1 MKLFLSG
8 MWLAGSLT
16 VGHTALPAQATP
28 AERAQQEL
36 NRSEI
41 QANRQ
46 AIISRAMELTSEES
60 DRFWPTYRDYRNEIA
75 KATEQSA
82 SLMEDYAANW
92 RTLPDKQA
100 FELVE
105 DYQKG
110 QKDKLDV
117 ERKYAD
123 KFRKFL
129 PGRKVMRFFQLE
141 SKLDAAINFDLAQ
154 QVPLAP

>member
-1 MKLFLSG
+1 MRLLLSG
-8 MWLAGSLT
+8 MWLAGTLV

-28 AERAQQEL
+28 AERAQLEL

-46 AIISRAMELTSEES
+46 AIISRAMELTVEES
-60 DRFWPTYRDYRNEIA
+60 DKFWPTYRDYRNEIA
-75 KATEQSA
+75 KASEQSA
-82 SLMEDYAANW
+82 SLLEEYATNW
-92 RTLPDKQA
+92 RTLADKRA

-105 DYQKG
+105 DYQKA

-141 SKLDAAINFDLAQ
+141 SKLDAAIDFDLAQ
-154 QVPLAP
+154 QIPLAP

>member
-1 MKLFLSG
+1 MRLFLSG
-8 MWLAGSLT
+8 MWVAGALT
-16 VGHTALPAQATP
+16 VGYATLPAQATP
-28 AERAQQEL
+28 AERAQLEL

-60 DRFWPTYRDYRNEIA
+60 TKFWPTYRDYRNEIA
-75 KATEQSA
+75 KVTEQSA
-82 SLMEDYAANW
+82 SLLEEYATNW
-92 RTLPDKQA
+92 RTLPDKKA

-105 DYQKG
+105 DYQKA

-141 SKLDAAINFDLAQ
+141 SKLDAAIAFDLAQ